1 MGLAIEVPSLPLT
14 ALAEGCNRITFS
26 PLSNVILASRSF
38 SASTITG
45 DSVVVVVVVAG
56 GAACGKYCSLGLA
69 KNLIGFGGGG
79 GGREEYMGLP

>member
-14 ALAEGCNRITFS
+14 ARAEGCNRITFS

-79 GGREEYMGLP
+79 GREEYMGLP